1 VINREGSVRRCRGTI
16 PAALHARPK
25 SDRADFFK
33 YKSERLLFWGKNWA
47 TTLHRKIQSQSC
59 LNARRHA
66 GMLNA
71 RPQCTLVAFVSVL
84 AELIAFF
91 QIAFRLGVGGLQLGG
106 TGEFREVKVF

>member
-1 VINREGSVRRCRGTI
+1 
-16 PAALHARPK
+16 
-25 SDRADFFK
+25 
-33 YKSERLLFWGKNWA
+33 
-47 TTLHRKIQSQSC
+47 
-59 LNARRHA
+59 
-66 GMLNA
+66 MLNA